1 MSTLSTARC
10 ARAVSLF
17 RGLYARVARNLGVD
31 VSYISR
37 IAHGKRKS
45 KLAEK
50 ALTKEFNKVVTAMRN
65 GRPHPSRKFFVAV
78 TLQCPGCKTL
88 QKIQIAAGTVFR
100 HAGGEMV
107 SCINCNKHFKVTIPD
122 RIIRGPLSA

>member
-1 MSTLSTARC
+1 MRMGRVT
-10 ARAVSLF
+10 F
-17 RGLYARVARNLGVD
+17 QGLCARVASNLGID
-31 VSYISR
+31 VIYISR
-37 IAHGKRKS
+37 IAHGKRNS

-50 ALTKEFNKVVTAMRN
+50 PLTKKFNKVVTAMRN
-65 GRPHPSRKFFVAV
+65 GRSHPIRKFFVAV

-88 QKIQIAAGTVFR
+88 QIIHIAAGPVFR